1 MGCKNIPGKTF
12 CPRPH
17 GIDHYPVVGDKCV
30 IIIIDK
36 LMPGDLEV
44 DPKGD
49 QQQERNEKDILFTGR
64 WGYFF
69 LCHALIVP

>member
-1 MGCKNIPGKTF
+1 
-12 CPRPH
+12 
-17 GIDHYPVVGDKCV
+17 
-30 IIIIDK
+30 
-36 LMPGDLEV
+36 MPGDLEV

-69 LCHALIVP
+69 FFFFLIVFFLFLVNAYALLP